1 MVRRLRPVWF
11 LFLAACALPAQPP
24 KAEPPTALDRAVTR
38 LYNFDFAGTHKIL
51 DENTR
56 VDPEHPLNYAIRAAA
71 LLFSE
76 LDRLKILQMDFFMDD
91 DKVVDRKKLKPD
103 PAVREA
109 FFKAI
114 GEARQRATARLAVGA
129 DDREALF
136 AMCLA
141 AGLVTDYAA
150 LIERRRFGSVPL
162 SRQTQL
168 YARKLL
174 ALNPPD
180 YDAYLTMGTVEY
192 VVGSIPWIFRWLIR
206 FEGVQGSK
214 QRGVENLQLVAR
226 HGRYY
231 APFGRILLSVIYL
244 REKKPQEAERL
255 LAALVRDF
263 PENPLLRR
271 ELNQVRERLQMRQ
284 ANGPGKR

>member
-1 MVRRLRPVWF
+1 
-11 LFLAACALPAQPP
+11 LPAQPA
-24 KAEPPTALDRAVTR
+24 KLEPPTAFDRAFTR
-38 LYNFDFAGTHKIL
+38 LYNSDFSGAHKIL
-51 DENTR
+51 DESTR
-56 VDPEHPLNYAIRAAA
+56 ADPAHPLNYSIRGAA

-109 FFKAI
+109 LFRTI
-114 GEARQRATARLAVGA
+114 TEARQRATARLAARA

-136 AMCLA
+136 AMCMA
-141 AGLVTDYAA
+141 AGLATDYAA
-150 LIERRRFGSVPL
+150 LIERRRFGSVSL
-162 SRQTQL
+162 SRQTQF

-174 ALNPPD
+174 ALNPPY
-180 YDAYLTMGTVEY
+180 YDAYLAMGTVEY
-192 VVGSIPWIFRWLIR
+192 VVGCIPWIFRWLIR

-214 QRGVENLQLVAR
+214 QKGIENMQLVAR

-231 APFGRILLSVIYL
+231 APFARVLLSVIYL

-255 LAALVRDF
+255 LAGLVRDF

-271 ELNQVRERLQMRQ
+271 ELIRVRGRLQIRQ
-284 ANGPGKR
+284 ANGPGQR